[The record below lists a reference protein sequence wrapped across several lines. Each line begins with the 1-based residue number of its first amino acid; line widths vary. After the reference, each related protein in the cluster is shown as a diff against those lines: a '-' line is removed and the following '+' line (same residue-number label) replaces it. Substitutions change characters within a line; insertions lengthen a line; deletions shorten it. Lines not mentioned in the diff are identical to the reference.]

1 MLGFNLIGN
10 SLVALGAM
18 SIATTRV
25 RARSGLTAPSHVF
38 GVQGAALAGAR
49 GRDGDGGSHR
59 HGEPSIVELGGGM
72 GPRLIIVS
80 NRVAVPEPGNK
91 QMAGGLVV
99 AVKAALRNRTGVWFG
114 WSGKIDETET
124 GGPRVVERNHITYA
138 VIDLSK
144 NDFEEYYNG
153 LANRV
158 LWPIL
163 HYRVD
168 LQEYS
173 RADHSGYMRVNRQFA
188 DKLSAFLKEDDVVWV
203 HDYHLM
209 PLAREMRARGHLNL
223 IGFFLHIPCAPLDIL
238 RALPHNDQ
246 ILGALTYYD
255 LVGFQTEN
263 DRDNFAAYLLAIPG
277 AKKGR
282 GLTFEVEGR
291 QTRIG
296 AFPVSIETATYARLA
311 RNAARSAFAK
321 EMTESLTGLRLVLGV
336 DRLDYS
342 KGIIQRIN
350 GFDRFLE
357 DNPEWRS
364 RVTLLQITPRSRSEI
379 KDYAAI
385 ETEVTT
391 LISRVNGRYGEAS
404 WTPIRY
410 VNRSHSRAALAGI
423 YRAAAVAL
431 VTPLR
436 DGMNLVAK
444 EYVAAQ
450 DPENPGVLVLSQF
463 AGAAAELTGALIVNP
478 HESDAVAAAL
488 KRALGMPL
496 FERRERHGPMLD
508 HLLVHNIELWAE
520 DYLAALAE
528 TRQRPSLMSDLRAF
542 LTPSKPSTDL
552 RATPDVRRQA

>member
-1 MLGFNLIGN
+1 MLGFNLIGS
-10 SLVALGAM
+10 SLVALGAL
-18 SIATTRV
+18 SIATMRV
-25 RARSGLTAPSHVF
+25 RASSSLSALDGTI
-38 GVQGAALAGAR
+38 GAQEASSERAR

-59 HGEPSIVELGGGM
+59 HSEPLIVELGGRM

-99 AVKAALRNRTGVWFG
+99 AVKAALRNRIGVWFG

-124 GGPRVVERNHITYA
+124 AEPRIVAHNHITYA

-158 LWPIL
+158 LWPLL

-209 PLAREMRARGHLNL
+209 PLARELRARGHLNP

-238 RALPHNDQ
+238 RALPHHDQ

-263 DRDNFAAYLLAIPG
+263 DRDNFAAYLLAMPG

-291 QTRIG
+291 QTRVG

-311 RNAARSAFAK
+311 RNAARSSFAK

-364 RVTLLQITPRSRSEI
+364 RVTLLQITPRSRSDI

-423 YRAAAVAL
+423 YRAADVAL

-444 EYVAAQ
+444 EYIAAQ

-496 FERRERHGPMLD
+496 LERRERHGPMLE
-508 HLLVHNIELWAE
+508 HLLVHNIERWAQ
-520 DYLAALAE
+520 DYLAALGE
-528 TRQRPSLMSDLRAF
+528 TRQRPSLMSELRAF
-542 LTPSKPSTDL
+542 LQPFEAVDRSA
-552 RATPDVRRQA
+552 RNARHA

>member
-1 MLGFNLIGN
+1 MLGYNLIGS
-10 SLVALGAM
+10 SLVALGAL

-25 RARSGLTAPSHVF
+25 RANWGLIAPSHAF
-38 GVQGAALAGAR
+38 GVQGAASTGAR
-49 GRDGDGGSHR
+49 GRDGDGGSRR
-59 HGEPSIVELGGGM
+59 HSEPSVVELGGSM

-124 GGPRVVERNHITYA
+124 ADPRVVERSHITYA

-209 PLAREMRARGHLNL
+209 PLARELRARGHLNP

-238 RALPHNDQ
+238 RALPHHDE
-246 ILGALTYYD
+246 ILGALTSYD

-263 DRDNFAAYLLAIPG
+263 DRDNFAAYLLAMPG

-311 RNAARSAFAK
+311 RNAARSSFAK

-364 RVTLLQITPRSRSEI
+364 RVTLLQITPRSRSDI

-423 YRAAAVAL
+423 YRAANVAL

-444 EYVAAQ
+444 EYLAAQ

-488 KRALGMPL
+488 KRALEMPL
-496 FERRERHGPMLD
+496 SERRERHGPMLD

-542 LTPSKPSTDL
+542 LAPSKPSTEL
-552 RATPDVRRQA
+552 RAIPDVRRQA

>member
-1 MLGFNLIGN
+1 
-10 SLVALGAM
+10 
-18 SIATTRV
+18 
-25 RARSGLTAPSHVF
+25 
-38 GVQGAALAGAR
+38 
-49 GRDGDGGSHR
+49 
-59 HGEPSIVELGGGM
+59 M

-124 GGPRVVERNHITYA
+124 AEPRTVERNRITYA

-188 DKLSAFLKEDDVVWV
+188 DKLSAFLREDDVVWV

-209 PLAREMRARGHLNL
+209 PLARELRIRGRLNP

-238 RALPHNDQ
+238 RTLPHHDE

-255 LVGFQTEN
+255 LIGFQTEN
-263 DRDNFAAYLLAIPG
+263 DRDNFAAYLLTMPG

-311 RNAARSAFAK
+311 RNAARSPFAK
-321 EMTESLTGLRLVLGV
+321 EMRESLTGLRLVLGV

-350 GFDRFLE
+350 AFDRFLE
-357 DNPEWRS
+357 VNPEWRS
-364 RVTLLQITPRSRSEI
+364 RVTLLQITPRSRSDI

-385 ETEVTT
+385 EDEVTT
-391 LISRVNGRYGEAS
+391 LISKVNGRYGEAS

-410 VNRSHSRAALAGI
+410 VNRSHSRTTLAGI
-423 YRAAAVAL
+423 YRAADVAL

-436 DGMNLVAK
+436 DGMNIVAK

-496 FERRERHGPMLD
+496 FERRERHGPMLE
-508 HLLVHNIELWAE
+508 HLLVHNIERWAE

-528 TRQRPSLMSDLRAF
+528 TRQRPSLLSDLRAF
-542 LTPSKPSTDL
+542 LTPSKSSTDP
-552 RATPDVRRQA
+552 RATPDVRKQA